1 MVLPPEVRTLF
12 AVVISLSALAGF
24 VALFGSAIWETWRA
38 DQKPQHSENYLYLA
52 TALAG
57 LVGGI
62 VATGFGQRPPEL
74 PPASPGSV
82 DNVSRAGVIFFD
94 NIVDLGYFVTAG
106 MQLARPEILGS
117 IYAGLYILLGL
128 ASIVTWVKKQS
139 VASDL
144 VRNLASVTIGL
155 FLPIVS
161 SFFGQPN

>member
-1 MVLPPEVRTLF
+1 MLLPPEVRTLF
-12 AVVISLSALAGF
+12 AVVISLSALVGF
-24 VALFGSAIWETWRA
+24 VTLFGSAIWETWRSA
-38 DQKPQHSENYLYLA
+38 QKPQPAENYLYVG

-62 VATGFGQRPPEL
+62 VATGFGQRPPEGS
-74 PPASPGSV
+74 PPVPGLVPDPVSAGMIV
-82 DNVSRAGVIFFD
+82 FNNV
-94 NIVDLGYFVTAG
+94 VDLGYFVTAG
-106 MQLARPEILGS
+106 LQLTRPEVVGTV
-117 IYAGLYILLGL
+117 YAGLYIILGI
-128 ASIVTWVKKQS
+128 ASIVTWVAKPA